1 MKVIGLM
8 SGTSA
13 DGVDAALIEVVAAN
27 PPTLK
32 HLYSHLAPYP
42 PDLRQRI
49 LLLATPPGGTA
60 SEVCRLNAYLGE
72 LFARAAL
79 DLCRRARAAL
89 ETVDLI
95 GSHGQTIRHLP
106 VPRKEGDLEIA
117 STLQI
122 GEPTV
127 IAERTGITTVGNFRT
142 RDVAAGGQGAPL
154 TPLPHYV
161 MFRDAQKG
169 RAVIN
174 LGGIANVT
182 AIPAGGAPSQV
193 VAFDTGPGNVLLD
206 LAVFRV
212 TRGQTG
218 YDANGEMAAA
228 GRVSEE
234 MLRALLAHPF
244 IKKPPPKS
252 TGREDFGP
260 GLLDEVTR
268 KVPSLSP
275 PDLLATLTAF
285 TAEVVAINLREFV
298 LPKMAIAEVVLTGGG
313 ARNPVLRK
321 MLAERLAPAAL
332 VEPDALGFPGRAI
345 EAAAFAF
352 LAYLTWHGRAGNLP
366 AATGA
371 RHPVVLGAIVLGRNR
386 PGAGASNP
394 SPVTGRQAEGKVQ

>member
-13 DGVDAALIEVVAAN
+13 DGVDAALVEVGPGN
-27 PPTLK
+27 PPALK
-32 HLYSHLAPYP
+32 HIYSTVFPYP

-49 LLLATPPGGTA
+49 LQLATPPGGSATD
-60 SEVCRLNAYLGE
+60 VCRLNAYLGE
-72 LFARAAL
+72 LFAQAAL
-79 DLCRRARAAL
+79 DVCRRARLAP

-106 VPRKEGDLEIA
+106 IPRKEGDFTVA

-122 GEPTV
+122 GEPAV
-127 IAERTGITTVGNFRT
+127 IAERTGITTVANFRT

-154 TPLPHYV
+154 TPIAHYV

-169 RAVIN
+169 RAVLN

-182 AIPAGGAPSQV
+182 AIPAGASPAQI

-206 LAVFRV
+206 EAAFRV
-212 TRGQTG
+212 TRGKTD
-218 YDANGEMAAA
+218 YDANGELAAV
-228 GRVSEE
+228 GRVSAETLKW
-234 MLRALLAHPF
+234 MLTHPF
-244 IKKPPPKS
+244 FKKAPPKS

-260 GLLDEVTR
+260 SYLDEVNR
-268 KVPSLSP
+268 KAPSLSP
-275 PDLLATLTAF
+275 ADLLATLTAF
-285 TAEVVAINLREFV
+285 TAETVALGFREFI
-298 LPKMAIAEVVLTGGG
+298 LPKMKIDEVAITGGG
-313 ARNPVLRK
+313 GRNPVLRK

-345 EAAAFAF
+345 EAGAFAF
-352 LAYLTWHGRAGNLP
+352 LAYLTWHGRPGNVP

-371 RHPVVLGAIVLGRNR
+371 SRPVVLGAIVMGNHR
-386 PGAGASNP
+386 PGATKAASTSSAGAAAP
-394 SPVTGRQAEGKVQ
+394 KT